1 MTTVMQLYVRAIG
14 LVLFIVVMLFALLM
28 LAAPAFAQDAAPVA
42 PEASTKDM
50 IDLVFSSAAAGAMS
64 LGAVLLAF
72 LAKHLPGWLTPI
84 LDYITTSEAD
94 RWEKVVTGGLDRA
107 EAYARTMGADALKD
121 RSGWINMMAVA
132 IDQFNPEIVRF
143 FDKNNNG
150 IIDQIEGYI
159 PPKGVTPGLV
169 SLIATRLPA
178 GSVTPSK
185 KAAPAD
191 PVQTL
196 MAATQRRGVRT
207 KEVAN

>member
-1 MTTVMQLYVRAIG
+1 METTLRLVWPQLWKLGVL
-14 LVLFIVVMLFALLM
+14 LVLGAGLGMMFAG
-28 LAAPAFAQDAAPVA
+28 AAFAQDAAPVA

-94 RWEKVVTGGLDRA
+94 RWEALVTSGLDRA
-107 EAYARTMGADALKD
+107 EAYARTKFDAAKD
-121 RSGWINMMAVA
+121 RAGYVNAMATFLA
-132 IDQFNPEIVRF
+132 MFNREIVQF
-143 FDKNNNG
+143 ADKNGNG
-150 IIDQIEGYI
+150 IIDLIE
-159 PPKGVTPGLV
+159 
-169 SLIATRLPA
+169 TRLPPDHS
-178 GSVTPSK
+178 GK
-185 KAAPAD
+185 KAPPAPD